1 MQLRGH
7 AELPNTPI
15 RIDWDT
21 RELIRREALESL
33 GLRKLG
39 VYSPSSIRGCK
50 RALYYSRIGVEPEL
64 NWDDEMLALFRLGHI
79 IHDMRQRDFA
89 ILYPGFVP
97 ETPVCIEELGIAGH
111 SDGVFVNEV
120 WNLEIKTVGDSTFKS
135 TTSPKK
141 DHKFQATCYMK
152 ALGIPRT
159 LFVYINRN
167 NGQEEVYPYSFQPEI
182 WDEIVEIVTGVES
195 KVRAG
200 VPPEK
205 EVSAWKCK
213 RCPYLH
219 ACQPFGEKGK
229 STWRRV

>member
-1 MQLRGH
+1 MVRRSPAGMLDPGGRSASTGRYLVR
-7 AELPNTPI
+7 ANSVVVMI
-15 RIDWDT
+15 GRI
-21 RELIRREALESL
+21 AM
-33 GLRKLG
+33 GN
-39 VYSPSSIRGCK
+39 P
-50 RALYYSRIGVEPEL
+50 RA
-64 NWDDEMLALFRLGHI
+64 A
-79 IHDMRQRDFA
+79 
-89 ILYPGFVP
+89 
-97 ETPVCIEELGIAGH
+97 T
-111 SDGVFVNEV
+111 
-120 WNLEIKTVGDSTFKS
+120 STK
-135 TTSPKK
+135 
-141 DHKFQATCYMK
+141 
-152 ALGIPRT
+152 
-159 LFVYINRN
+159 INRN